1 MRWDVEVRA
10 RYVDDALTTAR
21 ANLIAHRLPLFA
33 ACWVGTTTLWS
44 MVLMSEGLLGGVA
57 ACVTVALQSV
67 ALALAYR
74 TSRARDTNRRRP
86 IPRALAGVCIFLGVS
101 STAMFAAARGSGD
114 VLAFVLL
121 TLYLATALFF
131 AWGWRAQMLVWI
143 GTLVP
148 WLVAIP
154 FLTFT
159 VPAIELGTA
168 IVIGSVLSWAIA
180 EGTCRTFRSA
190 WLHRFAETRFRRE
203 LEEAR
208 DAAEAATRAKDQFL
222 ATVSH
227 ELRSPLAT
235 IITWTQILRRGRV
248 DAETTARA
256 VDVIERTARM
266 QARLIEDLLDVARI
280 TAGTLHLELSRV
292 DAREAVRA
300 LVDTFSVAAETKS
313 IELVCEPGDHAL
325 PVHADPMRLQQILG
339 NLVTNAVKFTS
350 PGGRIVVAAHRAGD
364 TVEVLVRD
372 NGIGMAP
379 DVVARVFERFHQVDV
394 AGGRYGGLGLGLEIA
409 RYLITVHGG
418 SIDAKSDGLG
428 QGSTFTVRLPLLA
441 DAPADA
447 PADAAAE
454 RATITAAAR

>member
-10 RYVDDALTTAR
+10 RYVDDALTTSR

-44 MVLMSEGLLGGVA
+44 AVLMSEGLLGGVA
-57 ACVTVALQSV
+57 ACVTVASQSV
-67 ALALAYR
+67 ALAYAYR
-74 TSRARDTNRRRP
+74 TSRARGTNRRRP

-154 FLTFT
+154 LLTFT

-190 WLHRFAETRFRRE
+190 WLHRFAEARFRRE
-203 LEEAR
+203 LEGAR

-227 ELRSPLAT
+227 ELRSPLGT
-235 IITWTQILRRGRV
+235 ILAWTQLLRRGRL
-248 DAETTARA
+248 DAEGTAHA
-256 VDVIERTARM
+256 ADVMERTVRV
-266 QARLIEDLLDVARI
+266 QTRLIEDLLDVARI
-280 TAGTLHLELSRV
+280 TAGKLHLELSRV
-292 DAREAVRA
+292 DVRDTVDA
-300 LVDTFSVAAETKS
+300 LVDTFGVAAETKS
-313 IELVCEPGDHAL
+313 VELVCEPAPEAL
-325 PVHADPMRLQQILG
+325 PVRADAMRLQQIFG
-339 NLVTNAVKFTS
+339 NLVTNAVKFT
-350 PGGRIVVAAHRAGD
+350 PHGGHVVIGAGRAD
-364 TVEVLVRD
+364 DMVEVVVRD
-372 NGIGMAP
+372 SGIGMSAE
-379 DVVARVFERFHQVDV
+379 VVARIFERFHQADV
-394 AGGRYGGLGLGLEIA
+394 GASARSGGLGLGLEIA
-409 RYLITVHGG
+409 RYLVTLHGG
-418 SIDAKSDGLG
+418 TIAAESEGEG
-428 QGSTFTVRLPLLA
+428 RGSTF
-441 DAPADA
+441 
-447 PADAAAE
+447 
-454 RATITAAAR
+454 